1 MNRESVLSRILQAVL
16 WPLLISTASAQDP
29 TLGAG
34 AFPDNPDPQTGYFL
48 QVVTLVNPSPTN
60 YPGVRVFVRD
70 LPADLETNI
79 VRVANAHG
87 ITTDNIPYFDFGT
100 VPSGA
105 SVDFAVEFYIQNRR
119 NKPAP
124 RYEAI
129 TLAAPPVL
137 LLPTAFLVN
146 TNATRM
152 VEGKF
157 FAEFKT
163 EEGRA
168 YYIQYNSSV
177 TATNG
182 WTTSMPPVRGT
193 GSFVQWSDTGPPR
206 TESKPTESPSRFY
219 RVVVLP

>member
-1 MNRESVLSRILQAVL
+1 MVTCFVGARVF
-16 WPLLISTASAQDP
+16 AQDP
-29 TLGAG
+29 LLSAGPFPGA
-34 AFPDNPDPQTGYFL
+34 PDTQTGYFL
-48 QVVTLVNPSPTN
+48 QVVTLANPSPTN

-87 ITTDNIPYFDFGT
+87 VSNNIPYFDFGT

-105 SVDFAVEFYIQNRR
+105 NVEFAVEYYVQNRR
-119 NKPAP
+119 NLPSP
-124 RYEAI
+124 RYEAGV
-129 TLAAPPVL
+129 LAAAPVV

-152 VEGKF
+152 VEGRF

-182 WTTSMPPVRGT
+182 WKTSMPPVRGT

-206 TESKPTESPSRFY
+206 TESKPTEVPSRFY